1 MSSEKPTSNA
11 PEMVKLT
18 IDGQEVEAPKGM
30 NLIDASKLV
39 DVEVPYYCY
48 HPDLSV
54 AGNCRMCQVEVEGM
68 RKLTIGCNTT
78 VAEGMVVKTQKTS
91 AKVADAQ
98 RATLEFLLINHPLDC
113 TVCDQAGHCKLQD
126 YYYDYN
132 GKPSRFVEEKVKS
145 VKAEPFGPGVVYDGE
160 RCIVCTRCVRFC
172 DEVTETGELGLY
184 NRGDK
189 AVIGIHPTQELD
201 NPLSGNVVDLCPV
214 GALTHR
220 QWRFNSRI
228 WYTKESSSVCVGCST
243 GCNVSVC
250 TRDEEFVQVKGRYN
264 KEVTGEWL
272 CDEGRYGF
280 DRFQPKTRLTSALVR
295 NSENYL
301 EEFDKESAL
310 NICSS
315 LFKDKS
321 SAAAVFLSPLLTLEE
336 MWLANKFAME
346 VMGVSSNNIAVRC
359 KTREL
364 SDVEKIVV
372 SPDYAPNAK
381 SAYLLGLVDD
391 SPKWRDTLESSYSS
405 LLDRVRSG
413 KINRVLLVGDFAIDS
428 NDIDEALV
436 GGILEAE
443 ASVSLG
449 SFGVV
454 SNTKDVEEQVGAQQ
468 LCKVLLPIHS
478 VYEKSGVMLNK
489 DSRIQRVRQVMPDL
503 ETSSSAAELF
513 QAMAKRAGRS
523 VLSSETFTSRAVFK
537 EMVKDISELSGLTLK
552 GIGDGGVGVGSS
564 NSDVSASSGS
574 IEERV

>member
-1 MSSEKPTSNA
+1 MSK
-11 PEMVKLT
+11 EMVKLT
-18 IDGQEVEAPKGM
+18 IDGQEIEAPKGM

-39 DVEVPYYCY
+39 DVEVPFYCY

-68 RKLTIGCNTT
+68 PKLTIGCNTT

-91 AKVADAQ
+91 EKVADAQ

-132 GKPSRFVEEKVKS
+132 GKPSRFVEDKVKS

-172 DEVTETGELGLY
+172 DEVTETSELGLY

-189 AVIGIHPTQELD
+189 AVIGIHPSQELD

-220 QWRFNSRI
+220 KWRFNSRI
-228 WYTKESSSVCVGCST
+228 WYTKESNSICVGCST
-243 GCNVSVC
+243 GCNTQVC
-250 TRDEEFVQVKGRYN
+250 TRDEEFVQIKGRYN
-264 KEVTGEWL
+264 SDVTGEWL

-280 DRFQPKTRLTSALVR
+280 ERFQPKTRLSASLVR
-295 NSENYL
+295 NADNYL
-301 EEFDKESAL
+301 EPLEINSAL
-310 NICSS
+310 NVCSG
-315 LFKDKS
+315 LFKDKGS
-321 SAAAVFLSPLLTLEE
+321 SAAVFLSPFLTLED

-346 VMGVSSNNIAVRC
+346 VMNVSSNNIAVQC

-364 SDVEKIVV
+364 SKVEKIVV

-391 SPKWRDTLESSYSS
+391 TPNWRESLESSYKA
-405 LLDRVRSG
+405 LLEKVRGG
-413 KINRVLLVGDFAIDS
+413 KIDRVLLVGDFAIEPS
-428 NDIDEALV
+428 DINEELV
-436 GGILEAE
+436 AGLLKAE
-443 ASVSLG
+443 VSVSLG

-454 SNTKDVEEQVGAQQ
+454 SDTKEIEETLGAQQ
-468 LCKVLLPIHS
+468 LCRVLLPTDS

-503 ETSSSAAELF
+503 ESSYPLAELF
-513 QAMAKRAGRS
+513 QQMAKRAGKS
-523 VLSSETFTSRAVFK
+523 VVSADTSSARALFK
-537 EMVKDISELSGLTLK
+537 EMAKDISELSGLSLK
-552 GIGDGGVGVGSS
+552 KIGGLGVALGSEQTGSS
-564 NSDVSASSGS
+564 KSSAASV
-574 IEERV
+574 EERV